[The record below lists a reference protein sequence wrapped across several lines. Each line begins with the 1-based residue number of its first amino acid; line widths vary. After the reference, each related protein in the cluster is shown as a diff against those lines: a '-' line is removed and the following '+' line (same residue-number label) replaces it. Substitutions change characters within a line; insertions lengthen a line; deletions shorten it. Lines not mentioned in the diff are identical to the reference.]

1 MFFVQGQKSEDRTCA
16 EVKVCW
22 VEAEVFKLVVLKV
35 GDEDFVIV
43 QVIDELFE
51 VSWKITKN
59 SYLPLSNIVYHDG
72 INILTALAYRPSA
85 NHLNW

>member
-1 MFFVQGQKSEDRTCA
+1 M
-16 EVKVCW
+16 
-22 VEAEVFKLVVLKV
+22 